1 MSGNSEGGRSK
12 QSASSERGAQRV
24 PTSPPSRE
32 RPGGSRSQTEHLGWK
47 DRGKL
52 EHAIRH
58 HLFHHEDTPETI
70 RAEDMLGVDGTIHFR
85 QLLSALMEHD
95 PRYFRA
101 ALERLRQEHVPLLV
115 ICETL
120 IVPIAEEL
128 GRMWCEDIESFSSIT
143 AASSRLQLLLTSLTD
158 VDGPSFYD
166 EERPRIL
173 LMRMPS
179 NDHTLGL
186 SVIASVF
193 HDEGWM
199 VDGGPSLQSG
209 KRAYDMAR
217 NGGYNMIGV
226 SLAVGSTTE
235 DVAAVI
241 RNIRAACPNGETRI
255 LLGGPALG
263 WREDELQAAGAD
275 IVAVDV
281 RQAIQRA
288 NEMIATPIPD

>member
-1 MSGNSEGGRSK
+1 MSGSSESEGSK
-12 QSASSERGAQRV
+12 HFALVERRAQRI
-24 PTSPPSRE
+24 PTRPPSRE
-32 RPGGSRSQTEHLGWK
+32 RPGDSGARPEPLGCK

-85 QLLSALMEHD
+85 QFLSALMEHD

-128 GRMWCEDIESFSSIT
+128 GRMWCEDIESFASVT

-158 VDGPSFYD
+158 AGGPSFCD
-166 EERPRIL
+166 EDRSRIL

-217 NGGYNMIGV
+217 NGGYKMIGV
-226 SLAVGSTTE
+226 SLAVGSTTQ

-241 RNIRAACPNGETRI
+241 KNIRTACPDSDTKI
-255 LLGGPALG
+255 LLGGPALA
-263 WREDELQAAGAD
+263 WREEELHAAGAD
-275 IVAVDV
+275 IVALDV

-288 NEMIATPIPD
+288 NDMVARPTD

>member
-1 MSGNSEGGRSK
+1 MSVNSEGGGSNQFTGQECGAQGVQTGPHSRKRAGGGASK
-12 QSASSERGAQRV
+12 SASMGC
-24 PTSPPSRE
+24 
-32 RPGGSRSQTEHLGWK
+32 K

-52 EHAIRH
+52 EQAIRH
-58 HLFHHEDTPETI
+58 HLFHHEETPDTI
-70 RAEDMLGVDGTIHFR
+70 RAEDMLDVDGTIHFR
-85 QLLSALMEHD
+85 QFLSALMEHD

-101 ALERLRQEHVPLLV
+101 ALERLRREHVPLLV

-128 GRMWCEDIESFSSIT
+128 GRMWCEDIESFASVT
-143 AASSRLQLLLTSLTD
+143 AASSRLQLLLTSLTE

-217 NGGYNMIGV
+217 NGGYKVIGV
-226 SLAVGSTTE
+226 SLAVGSTTQ

-241 RNIRAACPNGETRI
+241 KNIRAACQGSDTKI
-255 LLGGPALG
+255 LLGGPALAS
-263 WREDELQAAGAD
+263 REDELHAADAD
-275 IVAVDV
+275 IVALDV

-288 NEMIATPIPD
+288 NAMVAYQNS

>member
-1 MSGNSEGGRSK
+1 MSGNSEGGSLK
-12 QSASSERGAQRV
+12 QFTTTERGSQRI

-32 RPGGSRSQTEHLGWK
+32 RPGDIGPKTEPLGWK
-47 DRGKL
+47 DRSKL

-70 RAEDMLGVDGTIHFR
+70 LAEDMLGVDGTIHFR
-85 QLLSALMEHD
+85 QFLSALMEHD

-101 ALERLRQEHVPLLV
+101 ALERLRQENVPLLV

-128 GRMWCEDIESFSSIT
+128 GRMWCEDIESFASIT

-166 EERPRIL
+166 EDRPRIL

-199 VDGGPSLQSG
+199 VDGGPSLPSG
-209 KRAYDMAR
+209 KRAYSMAR

-226 SLAVGSTTE
+226 SLAVGSTTQ

-241 RNIRAACPNGETRI
+241 KNIRVACPDTKTKI
-255 LLGGPALG
+255 LLGGPALAC
-263 WREDELQAAGAD
+263 REEELHAAGAD
-275 IVAVDV
+275 IVALDV

-288 NEMIATPIPD
+288 NEMLARPAD

>member
-1 MSGNSEGGRSK
+1 MSGDSEGGGSNQFAEPRRSA
-12 QSASSERGAQRV
+12 QGVPTAPHSRNRAGGASSKSE
-24 PTSPPSRE
+24 T
-32 RPGGSRSQTEHLGWK
+32 LGCK

-52 EHAIRH
+52 EQAIRH
-58 HLFHHEDTPETI
+58 HLFHHEETPDTI
-70 RAEDMLGVDGTIHFR
+70 RVEDMLDVDGTIHFR
-85 QLLSALMEHD
+85 QFLSALMEHD

-128 GRMWCEDIESFSSIT
+128 GRMWCEDTESFASVT

-158 VDGPSFYD
+158 ADGPSFYD

-217 NGGYNMIGV
+217 NGGYKVIGV
-226 SLAVGSTTE
+226 SLAVASTTQ
-235 DVAAVI
+235 DVATVI
-241 RNIRAACPNGETRI
+241 KNIRAACRGSDTKI
-255 LLGGPALG
+255 LLGGPALAR
-263 WREDELQAAGAD
+263 REDALHATGAD
-275 IVAVDV
+275 IVALDV
-281 RQAIQRA
+281 RQAVQQA
-288 NEMIATPIPD
+288 NAMIARQAG

>member
-1 MSGNSEGGRSK
+1 MSVNSDGGGSK
-12 QSASSERGAQRV
+12 QFTLPERGAQGV
-24 PTSPPSRE
+24 PKSPHSRE
-32 RPGGSRSQTEHLGWK
+32 RPGGGSSKSESLGGR
-47 DRGKL
+47 DRVKL

-58 HLFHHEDTPETI
+58 HLFHHEETPDTI

-85 QLLSALMEHD
+85 QFLSALLEHD

-101 ALERLRQEHVPLLV
+101 ALERLRQENVPLLV

-128 GRMWCEDIESFSSIT
+128 GRMWCEDIESFASIT
-143 AASSRLQLLLTSLTD
+143 AASSRLQLLLTNLTD

-166 EERPRIL
+166 VDRPRIL

-209 KRAYDMAR
+209 KRAYSMAR

-226 SLAVGSTTE
+226 SLAVGSTTQ

-241 RNIRAACPNGETRI
+241 RNIRVACPDSETKI
-255 LLGGPALG
+255 LLGGPALAC
-263 WREDELQAAGAD
+263 REEELDAAGAD
-275 IVAVDV
+275 IVALDV

-288 NEMIATPIPD
+288 NEMVAQPDD